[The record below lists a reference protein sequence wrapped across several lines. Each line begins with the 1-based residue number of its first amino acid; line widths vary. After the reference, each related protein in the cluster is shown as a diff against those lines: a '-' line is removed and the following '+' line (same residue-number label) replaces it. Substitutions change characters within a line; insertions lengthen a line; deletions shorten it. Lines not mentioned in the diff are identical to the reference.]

1 MSLVTRVIFET
12 GAPELEAIQH
22 KVYVGSGRFIIEA
35 GKPVIV
41 EYKISEVT
49 A

>member
-1 MSLVTRVIFET
+1 MVEFQAGGSK
-12 GAPELEAIQH
+12 ELEAIEQ
-22 KVYVGSGRFIIEA
+22 KVYVGSGRFIIEE